1 MNAIEIKGLTKR
13 YKDFALE
20 GLDLTLP
27 MGCVLGLVGANGAG
41 KSTTIRLIMDAM
53 ERDGGTVEVLGVDN
67 KSQEFQKVK
76 EEVGVVLDETCVPE
90 FITARQ
96 LGKIMADTYRNWE
109 QDAYE
114 RWLDK
119 FQLPGNKKFKEY
131 SRGMTM
137 KLGIA
142 AALSHR
148 ARLLLLDEATSGLDP
163 MVREELLEVF
173 ADFAAQD
180 GHAVL
185 ISSHIVSDLEKICD
199 YVAFLEKGRLVLCE
213 EKDVLLDRY
222 GILKCGEVAAPPGTV
237 RWEATGERGRAPGGG
252 PGTRDI
258 KAKAWNR
265 PGYRERCGDH
275 RPPAGG
281 PAQGLVPEQMR
292 AHVGKDLAA
301 NRHVPGGP
309 GPRRHASGRARSP
322 VHGGTPTLSRSDPVP
337 TGCRPPHPGGSGYF
351 PGRPAWGTAERGPG
365 PRSLVQQPQRGAQH
379 LSPPAL
385 PPKDGPFQGRPA
397 RPRHRH
403 TATARPRSR
412 PAARP
417 APEIQAPG
425 GNPHLPPRTAP
436 GGPGRCRRRHPAPPR
451 R

>member
-53 ERDGGTVEVLGVDN
+53 ERDGGTVDVLGVDN

-222 GILKCGEVAAPPGTV
+222 GILKCGREDLNRVDPAALHGV
-237 RWEATGERGRAPGGG
+237 RLGQYGAEALVDRDRAP
-252 PGTRDI
+252 RDMVVDRATLEDI
-258 KAKAWNR
+258 ILHLAK
-265 PGYRERCGDH
+265 EE
-275 RPPAGG
+275 
-281 PAQGLVPEQMR
+281 EQ
-292 AHVGKDLAA
+292 
-301 NRHVPGGP
+301 
-309 GPRRHASGRARSP
+309 
-322 VHGGTPTLSRSDPVP
+322 
-337 TGCRPPHPGGSGYF
+337 
-351 PGRPAWGTAERGPG
+351 
-365 PRSLVQQPQRGAQH
+365 
-379 LSPPAL
+379 
-385 PPKDGPFQGRPA
+385 
-397 RPRHRH
+397 
-403 TATARPRSR
+403 
-412 PAARP
+412 
-417 APEIQAPG
+417 
-425 GNPHLPPRTAP
+425 
-436 GGPGRCRRRHPAPPR
+436 
-451 R
+451 

>member
-13 YKDFALE
+13 YKDFSLE

-67 KSQEFQKVK
+67 QSQEFQKVK

-90 FITARQ
+90 SIPARQ
-96 LGKIMADTYRNWE
+96 LGKIMADTYRNWG

-199 YVAFLEKGRLVLCE
+199 YVAFLERGRLVLCE

-222 GILKCGEVAAPPGTV
+222 GILKCGREDLKRVDPAALHGV
-237 RWEATGERGRAPGGG
+237 RLGQYGAEALVERGWAPRDMVVDRA
-252 PGTRDI
+252 TLEDI
-258 KAKAWNR
+258 ILHLAK
-265 PGYRERCGDH
+265 EE
-275 RPPAGG
+275 
-281 PAQGLVPEQMR
+281 EQ
-292 AHVGKDLAA
+292 
-301 NRHVPGGP
+301 
-309 GPRRHASGRARSP
+309 
-322 VHGGTPTLSRSDPVP
+322 
-337 TGCRPPHPGGSGYF
+337 
-351 PGRPAWGTAERGPG
+351 
-365 PRSLVQQPQRGAQH
+365 
-379 LSPPAL
+379 
-385 PPKDGPFQGRPA
+385 
-397 RPRHRH
+397 
-403 TATARPRSR
+403 
-412 PAARP
+412 
-417 APEIQAPG
+417 
-425 GNPHLPPRTAP
+425 
-436 GGPGRCRRRHPAPPR
+436 
-451 R
+451 

>member
-67 KSQEFQKVK
+67 QSQEFQKVK

-222 GILKCGEVAAPPGTV
+222 GILKCGREDLNRVDPAALHGV
-237 RWEATGERGRAPGGG
+237 RLGQYGAEALVERDRAP
-252 PGTRDI
+252 RDMVVDRATLEDI
-258 KAKAWNR
+258 ILHLAK
-265 PGYRERCGDH
+265 EE
-275 RPPAGG
+275 
-281 PAQGLVPEQMR
+281 EQ
-292 AHVGKDLAA
+292 
-301 NRHVPGGP
+301 
-309 GPRRHASGRARSP
+309 
-322 VHGGTPTLSRSDPVP
+322 
-337 TGCRPPHPGGSGYF
+337 
-351 PGRPAWGTAERGPG
+351 
-365 PRSLVQQPQRGAQH
+365 
-379 LSPPAL
+379 
-385 PPKDGPFQGRPA
+385 
-397 RPRHRH
+397 
-403 TATARPRSR
+403 
-412 PAARP
+412 
-417 APEIQAPG
+417 
-425 GNPHLPPRTAP
+425 
-436 GGPGRCRRRHPAPPR
+436 
-451 R
+451 